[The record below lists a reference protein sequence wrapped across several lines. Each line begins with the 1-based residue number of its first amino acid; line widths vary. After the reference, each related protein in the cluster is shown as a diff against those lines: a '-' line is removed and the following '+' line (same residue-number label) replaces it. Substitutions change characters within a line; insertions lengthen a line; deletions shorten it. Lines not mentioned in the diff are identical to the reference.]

1 MTRRS
6 DLDFSLYAIAD
17 ASVLPPSHA
26 PSLVERAIAGGVTAV
41 QVRAKGFE
49 DAAFL
54 DFACAIVDAASRHGV
69 PTLVNDRVDIALASG
84 VRGVHLG
91 AGDIPPTVA
100 RRLLGPAAVIGVTAH
115 SLEEVR
121 AAEGWGAHYIGFGSI
136 YPSPSKAVETIQG
149 LEGLRRA
156 RPLTELPIIAIGGVT
171 VDRASEV
178 IAAGADGIAVISGLW
193 SAEDPESRAREYARA
208 IKLGRESR
216 DGWHQ
221 R

>member
-6 DLDFSLYAIAD
+6 DPDFSLYAIAD
-17 ASVLPPSHA
+17 ASVLPSSHVLR
-26 PSLVERAIAGGVTAV
+26 LVERAIAGGVTAV
-41 QVRAKGFE
+41 QVRAKGLE

-54 DFACAIVDAASRHGV
+54 DFACTIVDAAARHEV

-84 VRGVHLG
+84 ARGVHLG
-91 AGDIPPTVA
+91 AGDIPPKVA

-121 AAEGWGAHYIGFGSI
+121 AAEGCGAHYIGFGSI
-136 YPSPSKAVETIQG
+136 YPSPSKTVEAIQG

-156 RPLTELPIIAIGGVT
+156 RPLTDLPIIAIGGIT
-171 VDRASEV
+171 VDRASEI
-178 IAAGADGIAVISGLW
+178 IAAGADGVAVISGLW

-208 IKLGRESR
+208 IELGRESR
-216 DGWHQ
+216 GGGPQ